1 MKIKLI
7 MKHSLIYITVLI
19 FAALTLGSCKKF
31 LKESSPD
38 EIRPTTTQDLYSLM
52 IGSAYPYQTPMDYY
66 LDLLTDEIKCN
77 GLPLLANGQPNT
89 TYSGNLTNGTLLF
102 TWDPAMFDRTGAA
115 LLYDQDS
122 WQIYYKLINGCNLIK
137 DYVGKVSGTE
147 KEKNA
152 MLGQVL
158 FLRAYYYFKL
168 VNIYAQPY
176 NKNGIDPTTEP
187 AVPLILSSIV
197 SDERRKR
204 NTLAEVYAQIE
215 SDLLQAADLLKN
227 NYAPDNA
234 FRVSYYAAYALLSR
248 LYLYRGGSGDPDK
261 SIQYATE
268 VINAKPLT
276 LLKSYFSATN
286 VFSTAGIYDV
296 SASQEVIWVYGANPN
311 GVTLYFPTVNF
322 SNLNPPFTV
331 SNELSNLYDKGTG
344 SSDQGDL
351 RYVSYFAKYTNAGVQ
366 YPLRSAKIFISSGV
380 AYGDKG
386 IRAAEMYLNRAEAA
400 ILRYK
405 ATSQSADFS
414 QALNDLNAL
423 RVSRYDTRNVA
434 YTPVNAPTVDSLWN
448 FYQNE
453 RRRELC
459 LEEGHRWF
467 DIRRWATPITHTFID
482 ANAQATTYT
491 LQPNSLLYALPIP
504 YTAIENNYNLAQNP
518 R

>member
-1 MKIKLI
+1 
-7 MKHSLIYITVLI
+7 MKHSRIYITLLF
-19 FAALTLGSCKKF
+19 FAAFSLGSCKKF

-66 LDLLTDEIKCN
+66 MDLLTDEIKCN

-89 TYSGNLTNGTLLF
+89 TYSSYLTNGTLLF
-102 TWDPAMFDRTGAA
+102 TWNPTMFDRSVTG

-122 WQIYYKLINGCNLIK
+122 WQTYYKLINGCNLIK
-137 DYVGKVSGTE
+137 DYLDKVSGTD

-158 FLRAYYYFKL
+158 FLRAFYYLKL
-168 VNIYAQPY
+168 VNIYGQPY
-176 NKNGIDPTTEP
+176 KGNGVDPSTAP
-187 AVPLILSSIV
+187 GVPLILSSLV
-197 SDERRKR
+197 SDERKTR
-204 NTLAEVYAQIE
+204 NTLAEVYTQIE

-227 NYAPDNA
+227 NYATDNV
-234 FRVSYYAAYALLSR
+234 FRVNYFAAYALLSR
-248 LYLYRGGSGDPDK
+248 MYLYKGGSGDLDK

-276 LLKSYFSATN
+276 LLKSYFSSTN

-296 SASQEVIWVYGANPN
+296 NASQEVVWVYGQNPS
-311 GVTLYFPTVNF
+311 GITLYFPAVGFT
-322 SNLNPPFTV
+322 NLNPPFTV
-331 SNELSNLYDKGTG
+331 SDELINLYDKGTG
-344 SSDQGDL
+344 SANQGDL
-351 RYVSYFAKYTNAGVQ
+351 RYASYFAKYTNGSAQ
-366 YPLRSAKIFISSGV
+366 YPWRSLKIANNTGKP
-380 AYGDKG
+380 YGDKG
-386 IRAAEMYLNRAEAA
+386 LRVAEMYLNRAEAS

-405 ATSQSADFS
+405 TTSQSSDFA
-414 QALNDLNAL
+414 QALTDLNAL
-423 RVSRYDTRNVA
+423 RLSRYDTRNVA
-434 YTPVNAPTVDSLWN
+434 YTPVNAPSVDSLWN
-448 FYQNE
+448 FYQKE

-491 LQPNSLLYALPIP
+491 LGANSLLYALPIP
-504 YTAIENNYNLAQNP
+504 YTATENNSKLDQNP

>member
-1 MKIKLI
+1 
-7 MKHSLIYITVLI
+7 MKHSFIYITLL
-19 FAALTLGSCKKF
+19 FFTALSLGSCKKF

-52 IGSAYPYQTPMDYY
+52 IGSAYPYQTVADYY
-66 LDLLTDEIKCN
+66 LDMLTDEIKCN
-77 GLPLLANGQPNT
+77 GLPNA
-89 TYSGNLTNGTLLF
+89 TYASYLTNSVLLY
-102 TWDPAMFDRTGAA
+102 TWNPAMFDRNEAG
-115 LLYDQDS
+115 LLSDQDS

-137 DYVGKVSGTE
+137 DYVNKVTGTE

-168 VNIYAQPY
+168 VNIYGQPY
-176 NKNGIDPTTEP
+176 NGNGIDPTTAP
-187 AVPLILSSIV
+187 GVPLILSSVV
-197 SDERRKR
+197 SDERKTR

-234 FRVSYYAAYALLSR
+234 FRVSHYAAYALLSR
-248 LYLYRGGSGDPDK
+248 LYLYRSAGDDLDK

-296 SASQEVIWVYGANPN
+296 NASQEVIWVYGSNSTNIA
-311 GVTLYFPTVNF
+311 LYIPPVNF
-322 SNLNPPFTV
+322 TNLTPPF
-331 SNELSNLYDKGTG
+331 SISDELSNLYDKGTG
-344 SSDQGDL
+344 STDQGDL
-351 RYVSYFAKYTNAGVQ
+351 RFVSYFAKYINASVR
-366 YPLRSAKIFISSGV
+366 YPLRSAKIGSTQV
-380 AYGDKG
+380 YGDKG
-386 IRAAEMYLNRAEAA
+386 LRVAEMYLNRAEAA

-405 ATSQSADFS
+405 ANNQAADFT
-414 QALNDLNAL
+414 QALTDLNAL
-423 RVSRYDTRNVA
+423 RLSRYDTRNVG

-448 FYQNE
+448 FYQKE

-459 LEEGHRWF
+459 LEDGHRWF
-467 DIRRWATPITHTFID
+467 DIKRWATPITHTFID

-491 LQPNSLLYALPIP
+491 LGANSLIYALPIP
-504 YTAIENNYNLAQNP
+504 YTATENNFKLAQNP